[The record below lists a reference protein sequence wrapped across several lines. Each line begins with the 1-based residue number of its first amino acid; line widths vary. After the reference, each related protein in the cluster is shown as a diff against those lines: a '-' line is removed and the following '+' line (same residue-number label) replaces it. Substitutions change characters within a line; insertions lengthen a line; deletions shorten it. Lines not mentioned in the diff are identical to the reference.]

1 MSSSDLIPGLIQYL
15 CFLPVLTFHEFAHAW
30 MAWKC
35 GDDTAR
41 LQGRV
46 TLNPL
51 AHMEVI
57 GTVVLPLM
65 AIMLSASGS
74 PLAGF
79 IIGWGKPVPVNIYNL
94 KNRRRDDTLIAL
106 AGPAMNVLIA
116 LVFIAL
122 ARVGI
127 MGDSELA
134 VKTCFML
141 ASISLF
147 LGFFN
152 MLPIP
157 PLDGSHLMKNMIG
170 MSDETYMRFS
180 QFGFIILI
188 VAIQMD
194 FVQNLLYWVVHSTL
208 VQMMLAVGIK
218 F

>member
-1 MSSSDLIPGLIQYL
+1 MNDLVHGLIQYL

-46 TLNPL
+46 TLNPV
-51 AHMEVI
+51 AHMDMV
-57 GTVVLPLM
+57 GTVILPLA
-65 AIMLSASGS
+65 AIMLSAANS

-94 KNRRRDDTLIAL
+94 KNRKRDDTLIAL
-106 AGPAMNVLIA
+106 AGPAMNVILA
-116 LVFIAL
+116 FVFIGL
-122 ARVGI
+122 TRVGM
-127 MGDSELA
+127 MGHSDLA

-157 PLDGSHLMKNMIG
+157 PLDGSHLMKNLIG
-170 MSDETYMRFS
+170 MSDEAFMNFS
-180 QFGFIILI
+180 RFGFIVLI
-188 VAIQMD
+188 VVIQMD
-194 FVQNLLYWVVHSTL
+194 FVQNLLFWVVNGTL
-208 VQMMLAVGIK
+208 VKMMLAVGLNY
-218 F
+218 